1 VHSPMCQIAWTETAR
16 GAERFAFQ
24 HDFPIELRFGLHIEP
39 ALWTSAEL
47 VTAHLV
53 FQVFHRHLS
62 GEVLRYHRF
71 ESFDRAD
78 LLGAEV
84 PDLWA
89 GMALGQAGQV
99 TQSGTLAFSGVLEF
113 RPYVW
118 FERTGPGSLPGEFAV
133 APEPHSFLMEI
144 GPDGDGF
151 DHPSE
156 HFIGG
161 PGRPA

>member
-1 VHSPMCQIAWTETAR
+1 MCQIAWTETAR

-78 LLGAEV
+78 LPGADV

-99 TQSGTLAFSGVLEF
+99 TQSGTLAFSGVLSSGLTCGSN
-113 RPYVW
+113 
-118 FERTGPGSLPGEFAV
+118 ERVLVPCPGSSRSPRSLIR
-133 APEPHSFLMEI
+133 S
-144 GPDGDGF
+144 
-151 DHPSE
+151 
-156 HFIGG
+156 
-161 PGRPA
+161 

>member
-1 VHSPMCQIAWTETAR
+1 MCEIAWTETAR

-24 HDFPIELRFGLHIEP
+24 HQFPIELRFGLHVEP
-39 ALWTSAEL
+39 ALWTSAET

-53 FQVFHRHLS
+53 FQVFQRHLS

-78 LLGAEV
+78 LPGADG
-84 PDLWA
+84 PDFWA
-89 GMALGQAGQV
+89 GMRLGQAGQV
-99 TQSGTLAFSGVLEF
+99 TPSGTLGVSGILNF

-118 FERTGPGSLPGEFAV
+118 IERSGPGSLPGEFAV
-133 APEPHSFLMEI
+133 APEAHSFLMEI
-144 GPDGDGF
+144 GPDNDDLEGD
-151 DHPSE
+151 SE
-156 HFIGG
+156 RFVGG